1 MHFAHSDKPIQIK
14 EAKGF
19 VEIVSKYAKSWALLQ
34 GYDEQNLQEIAQTKE
49 QKFIM
54 ENYDE

>member
-19 VEIVSKYAKSWALLQ
+19 VEIVSKYAKSLVLVQ
-34 GYDEQNLQEIAQTKE
+34 GYDEQNLQEIVQTKE
-49 QKFIM
+49 QKFMM